1 MPVVSVNGRDKQDRR
16 VHNAEDMAEDSQV
29 PASPTP
35 AAGGPD
41 TSATMIHPGGVGT
54 AAGFKKRVR
63 AHQRLNGM
71 WEALSNQRFSQLE
84 RFLFV
89 LSRADSRLA
98 AIPESTLRSRVC
110 FLSCSSSET
119 MTIDSATRQV
129 WFRQLAPV
137 LQNVDPFETRVLQ
150 LEDFVERHG
159 RLPSLDKSLPQE
171 YRLAIFL
178 KNTGYYI
185 RQGGMAA
192 MQRYQRLLAS
202 PSSSVRL
209 RVLRWQDPEKR
220 FRTQCD
226 ELQDHMR
233 QFHSLPSQNA
243 ESDSSRHLA
252 NFLDYQRNLIR
263 KDPRRYETRKQ
274 ALRATHPLVA
284 KYIEKPYKPYAGQ
297 QALFAQNLLKL
308 QQFIDQTGK
317 LPSPHKDTPSSKE
330 HRLYVWMLF
339 QRQRLT
345 LMPKAKRSRLFNL
358 HPLVASFMRQ
368 KLQTRGSKLSAP

>member
-1 MPVVSVNGRDKQDRR
+1 MTLPAEAHTVAGSFSKRELTNTADETAYSAPWDLDEQPVASSLVNRSMQSGIKLRQTSAVGDVGVQDTQNALALGSTPHSAQVEPCSNDASSRGKALSTVAKCKQDSIKGDGLLVRDEADTQHKEATGTTGPEKQFAELDSSERASARAFAARGASPTLQMPVVSVNGRDKQDRR

-192 MQRYQRLLAS
+192 MQRYQ
-202 PSSSVRL
+202 
-209 RVLRWQDPEKR
+209 
-220 FRTQCD
+220 
-226 ELQDHMR
+226 
-233 QFHSLPSQNA
+233 
-243 ESDSSRHLA
+243 
-252 NFLDYQRNLIR
+252 
-263 KDPRRYETRKQ
+263 
-274 ALRATHPLVA
+274 
-284 KYIEKPYKPYAGQ
+284 
-297 QALFAQNLLKL
+297 
-308 QQFIDQTGK
+308 
-317 LPSPHKDTPSSKE
+317 
-330 HRLYVWMLF
+330 
-339 QRQRLT
+339 
-345 LMPKAKRSRLFNL
+345 
-358 HPLVASFMRQ
+358 
-368 KLQTRGSKLSAP
+368 